1 MCKKL
6 FHRNKLYRDCDTSL
20 SAIAEELKKASVQ
33 IPPDKIAWGQFLDY
47 PHSTDQIGVY
57 GTATVIKTLSIIG
70 EPNDSDNIQGGIN
83 WLLHSY
89 NDADSR
95 ASIKKDWGVTYKLC
109 YLLEALEPNNQEI
122 NEESGFARYFHILI
136 GRILPDDGWGEYY
149 YSNTIKDSNVGLIA
163 TAMALYV
170 LRRFVPFSGSTKSRD
185 IVSRF
190 SQKVLGLENPNSIT
204 IALSVIVAASYVSKH
219 QMLRSDL
226 IRLAVRLEEKVKKIG
241 KNPSLSEYH
250 HHFTVESEET
260 EQWNNKYIFLPINAI
275 VAYALI
281 LSDRY
286 KDNKNYIDKVISH
299 YISKISSYKAYC
311 DPEEAPRKSTVNQY
325 WVALL
330 LNSYREIKPVGRVES
345 LLSSIKCNRWIY
357 YPLLIIISIVILGVL
372 FLTIPILQRNPAL
385 NALPAILIIIAD
397 LIIHRIWYKGN

>member
-89 NDADSR
+89 NDAGSR
-95 ASIKKDWGVTYKLC
+95 ASIKKDWGVIYKLC
-109 YLLEALEPNNQEI
+109 YLLEALAPNNQEI
-122 NEESGFARYFHILI
+122 NEESRFASYFRILT

-170 LRRFVPFSGSTKSRD
+170 LRRFVPFSGSTNSRD

-204 IALSVIVAASYVSKH
+204 IALSVIVAAGYINKH
-219 QMLRSDL
+219 QTLRSDL
-226 IRLAVRLEEKVKKIG
+226 ISLAIRLEEKVKRIG
-241 KNPSLSEYH
+241 KNPSLSE
-250 HHFTVESEET
+250 
-260 EQWNNKYIFLPINAI
+260 
-275 VAYALI
+275 
-281 LSDRY
+281 
-286 KDNKNYIDKVISH
+286 
-299 YISKISSYKAYC
+299 
-311 DPEEAPRKSTVNQY
+311 
-325 WVALL
+325 
-330 LNSYREIKPVGRVES
+330 
-345 LLSSIKCNRWIY
+345 
-357 YPLLIIISIVILGVL
+357 
-372 FLTIPILQRNPAL
+372 
-385 NALPAILIIIAD
+385 
-397 LIIHRIWYKGN
+397 